1 MLEEFIAY
9 LEDETARGSIY
20 VLGAQGQRAP
30 FSEAW
35 LKEREHG
42 DETNIN
48 RDKALLEKRV
58 KDGYKLT
65 DIGAFDCSGLGMYW
79 LQNVKKLY
87 PGDLNANGMKKISKR
102 VERGAK
108 QMGIQ
113 L

>member
-48 RDKALLEKRV
+48 RDKALLENA
-58 KDGYKLT
+58 LT
-65 DIGAFDCSGLGMYW
+65 RM
-79 LQNVKKLY
+79 
-87 PGDLNANGMKKISKR
+87 P
-102 VERGAK
+102 ERRA
-108 QMGIQ
+108 
-113 L
+113 